1 MKLKLIISVLLLLAV
16 KTSFA
21 QTGFPFADELRAYKT
36 ADSLHFPKP
45 GSNLFIGSSSIR
57 MWQDIQQRFPDKRIL
72 NRGVGGSTLEQWVK
86 YYTSYI
92 LFPYQPERIFIYAG
106 ENDLNAGRS
115 PQDVYNDFVKLYFMI
130 HEKLSGSK
138 VYWMSIKKSPSR
150 AIHYGGVDSTNTII
164 KEFINNHPGAKY
176 IDVNTVLYDK
186 KTMLPDSSLFK
197 PDMLHLKPEGYDRW
211 QKVLKKYVE

>member
-1 MKLKLIISVLLLLAV
+1 MKPKLLLLALLFLAV
-16 KTSFA
+16 TTTFA
-21 QTGFPFADELRAYKT
+21 QGGFPFANELQAYKT

-57 MWQDIQQRFPDKRIL
+57 MWQDIQQRFPDKRVL
-72 NRGVGGSTLEQWVK
+72 ARGVGGSTLQQWVK
-86 YYTSYI
+86 YYTNYI
-92 LFPYQPERIFIYAG
+92 LFPYQPERVFIYAG
-106 ENDLNAGRS
+106 ENDLNDNRT
-115 PQDVYNDFVKLYFMI
+115 PQEVYNDFVKLYYMI

-150 AIHYGGVDSTNTII
+150 ATHYAAVDSTNAII
-164 KEFINNHPGAKY
+164 KAFIDSHPGSKY

-197 PDMLHLKPEGYDRW
+197 PDMLHLKAEGYDRW
-211 QKVLKKYVE
+211 QKALKKYVE